1 MIGLKLLILQPS
13 RLSNLSDSKAA
24 ILVPEAPIEFSTRA
38 DFFVGGH
45 ITTT

>member
-13 RLSNLSDSKAA
+13 RLSNLSDGKAA
-24 ILVPEAPIEFSTRA
+24 ILVPEGAVKASTCA
-38 DFFVGGH
+38 DFFIGGH